1 MKIKV
6 LEKKDTVATMS
17 ESFLFSAC
25 PEKLLES
32 VATECEERCFSS
44 GEDIISDGDNC
55 LYIIISGVASVYT
68 RDDSHELLLRT
79 LGAGDTVGVAT
90 LFGTEPAV
98 SRILAKEETCV
109 LTVSDTA
116 VKTILSN
123 DSDTALRYI
132 SFLSD
137 RIRFLNRRIALLSA
151 GSAERRLAAWL
162 ETSSPDSAERMTLPI
177 PMNALASA
185 LGLGRAS
192 LYRAFDALSDAGY
205 IRREDKDIIFLDR
218 EKMLSDCGLS

>member
-6 LEKKDTVATMS
+6 PEKKDIVAILS
-17 ESFLFSAC
+17 DSFLFSDC
-25 PEKLLES
+25 SEKLLES
-32 VATECEERCFSS
+32 VYSECEERCFSS
-44 GEDIISDGDNC
+44 GEDIISEGDSC

-98 SRILAKEETCV
+98 SRILAKEETHV
-109 LTVSDTA
+109 LTISDTA
-116 VKTILSN
+116 VKTILSK
-123 DSDTALRYI
+123 DSNTALRYI

-162 ETSSPDSAERMTLPI
+162 ETSSPAGAQVLSIPI

-205 IRREDKDIIFLDR
+205 IRREDKDIVFLDR
-218 EKMLSDCGLS
+218 QKMLSDCGLS